1 MISFSLQLQ
10 LKGKLDSLVKLQ
22 EIPKHLELLE
32 KVLLDSAMETFS
44 TGLRVSCEHMSTC
57 VCMFYITGIS

>member
-10 LKGKLDSLVKLQ
+10 LKDKLDSLVKLQ
-22 EIPKHLELLE
+22 EIPNHLELLE

-44 TGLRVSCEHMSTC
+44 TGLRVG
-57 VCMFYITGIS
+57 FGLIGIYSAYYKLL